1 MGAGGGAQLAL
12 EAGVLAV
19 CGGLVAGAVN
29 SVGRRVGGAVEQQ
42 NAAVRLAARVREAE
56 VKMLEGGFAT
66 DGDAVQARDEIR
78 RMKALLKELEL
89 EAAQGDG
96 IQMDPRTA
104 APMDIGTYFMKSF
117 NSLYVN
123 RAANL
128 ADGEVPALPT
138 AVTFGLI
145 AIFCLQL
152 SGLLGLAFDP
162 SRGT

>member
-1 MGAGGGAQLAL
+1 MREEKEEVELDRQLASFSLNLGPTAANLVVSLITPGLL
-12 EAGVLAV
+12 E
-19 CGGLVAGAVN
+19 
-29 SVGRRVGGAVEQQ
+29 
-42 NAAVRLAARVREAE
+42 REAE
-56 VKMLEGGFAT
+56 VKMLDGGHAT
-66 DGDAVQARDEIR
+66 DEEAAQARDEIG

-104 APMDIGTYFMKSF
+104 APMDIGTYFAKSF
-117 NSLYVN
+117 SSLYVN

-128 ADGEVPALPT
+128 GADGEAPALPT

-145 AIFCLQL
+145 AVFCLQL

>member
-1 MGAGGGAQLAL
+1 M
-12 EAGVLAV
+12 
-19 CGGLVAGAVN
+19 
-29 SVGRRVGGAVEQQ
+29 GRRVGGAVEQQ
-42 NAAVRLAARVREAE
+42 NAAVRLAARLQEAE
-56 VKMLEGGFAT
+56 VKMLDGGHAT
-66 DGDAVQARDEIR
+66 DKEAARARDEIG

-104 APMDIGTYFMKSF
+104 APMDIGTYFAKSF
-117 NSLYVN
+117 SSLYVN

-128 ADGEVPALPT
+128 GADGEAPALPT

-145 AIFCLQL
+145 AVFCLQL